1 MISHRQLFQQYLAPT
16 SDQPLAIEI
25 ERAEGVYLYGPKGK
39 KYLDLISGISVS
51 NLGHCHPRVNEAVQA
66 QLQKYSHVMVY
77 GEMVQAPQVK
87 LAEALAARLPGDLRS
102 TYFVNSGS
110 EATEGAV
117 KLAKRYTGRA
127 KVVAFENAYHGS
139 TQGALSLIG
148 DESYRQNYRP
158 LIPGHK
164 HLPFNDMEALSEID
178 RDCAC
183 VMVESIPAEAGVR
196 IPSFEFMQALRQRCT
211 ESGALL
217 ILDEVQTGMGRTG
230 KLFAFEHFD
239 IIPDILTLAKAFGGG
254 LPLGAFVASP
264 EVMQALS
271 HNPVLGHITTFGG
284 NAVCC
289 AAGLAAFEYLTE
301 TRLYEAVEEKA
312 EQFKSLLVHD
322 KISEI
327 RNKGLLMALDL
338 EDPVYCKRV
347 IDLCIEK
354 GLFLDWFLFAAH
366 CIRIAPPLIIEKED
380 IRKACKI
387 ILESLDEAA
396 V

>member
-25 ERAEGVYLYGPKGK
+25 ERAEGVYLYGPAGE

-51 NLGHCHPRVNEAVQA
+51 NLGHCHPRVNEAVQD

-77 GEMVQAPQVK
+77 GEMIQAPQVK
-87 LAEALAARLPGDLRS
+87 LAEALAARLPGKLSS

-127 KVVAFENAYHGS
+127 KVIAFENAYHGS

-196 IPSFEFMQALRQRCT
+196 IPSPEFMKALRQKCS

-239 IIPDILTLAKAFGGG
+239 IVPDIITLAKAFGGG

-264 EVMQALS
+264 ERMQALS

-284 NAVCC
+284 NAIAC

-301 TRLYEAVEEKA
+301 TRLYESVEEKA
-312 EQFKSLLVHD
+312 EQFKSLLVHER
-322 KISEI
+322 IREI

-347 IDLCIEK
+347 IDLCLAK

-366 CIRIAPPLIIEKED
+366 CIRIAPPLIIESED
-380 IRKACKI
+380 IQKACKI

-396 V
+396 D